1 MEDNNPVVVWMLGA
15 CSAAPVTSTQEA
27 RLKASALMQLSNLL
41 EQSMA
46 KQPAEDE
53 DEGEDEGE

>member
-1 MEDNNPVVVWMLGA
+1 MEDSNPVVAWMLGA

-46 KQPAEDE
+46 EQPAE